1 MKFTEVKTLEH
12 LLKQLKEYATPVG
25 QQTTGNTG
33 IGANAK
39 SQGMMSKAAGSMG
52 NMAKNMSKSMVK
64 GKDSKLTQRLKS
76 VAGGVQGTATSIA
89 NPGQAKKQNTFISA
103 KAKDLQKDTEIFDKT
118 GKALGTVDSP
128 LGDDTFGG
136 ADAVATKSANGEYEI
151 RQPDDE
157 VFIAQTNEGKLSKLA
172 KNKNKKL
179 KLRKLKGKIK
189 KLSRRRLKEADPKL
203 FEINFNQTSI
213 AKEALDAPVK
223 CGFEAET
230 FFFNV
235 DSSSA
240 SDDVDNMSI
249 SDIEYEYGDLPDSAY
264 EAYND
269 WLYEKGQED
278 YLDDLIS
285 DKVEEFREDEE
296 YLNDFID
303 SGGGPSSEAVERYKN
318 NFEEEDPKE
327 YENREEDGWEY
338 INWVREFV
346 EEEYEEEYIEWLRNE
361 VAEENDL
368 SDEAKELAEGDFSMD
383 DWVYDNYS
391 YMSSFLDD
399 YGHDYSRGTGDVDG
413 VADRLYSAWI
423 KNSSKFTDY
432 PESGDYG
439 ETNTTRAWSV
449 ESDSSIE
456 PDEGAGAELISPVF
470 ETPREMMTEMKSL
483 FDWSENE
490 FGTNRSTG
498 LHVTMSW
505 HGKNPDT
512 VTVKDEDDEFFGQ
525 EGTTGPNKLK
535 MALLLGDP
543 YLLAE
548 FGRLKNSYTKSQYN
562 NVLKYAEGMKR
573 GDAKSFK
580 EFEKMLTK
588 GIDTGKFNSIHF
600 KGEKDRIAG
609 TNLIE
614 FRIAGGEDYQTMYE
628 KVVKAV
634 VRYSTVMRAGYEESA
649 FRKDYVNA
657 VYRLLRK
664 SQEVDPKKIKDY
676 ESRGIANHKVIDSA
690 KNIVGKKDYFDV
702 IQFLSSSIEYLEQYE
717 KHSRPNADE
726 EWKQSIKDY
735 KEGTGRDPSW
745 VGEAEER
752 EAVTGYIE
760 PDRIAPSKRAAMNLK
775 DAQDR
780 FASAITI
787 LSRDIADGNNRGPVN
802 AKDIGNFRNFAKD
815 VQLDD
820 QGLERALIQKMDDF
834 NLQGTDKEKLA
845 RLKKGADKIFKKD
858 LIAKPTYLTPQA
870 VDSIASGMW
879 QFYQTDDKVNNT
891 KLDALA
897 DLLIKL
903 NPTNNKVDVEDLL
916 KELRHQRTQNGFVA
930 KLRGSGWGS
939 TTTLLGRGK
948 ITTPGSAKELVAFLE
963 PYKGYEHPTSKDH
976 HVNVN
981 DDDPYEAVAQ
991 MALVQKLRTRLDHL
1005 SELKNDDE
1013 SKYKKIKAQLVKIG
1027 KVFINTIGYNLAKKD
1042 EEAGFTL
1049 GEWALVLGERDTDR
1063 ALEFLDRAD
1072 KEEED
1077 DLYNF
1082 DRGYDDYII
1091 RNTLGMLTIHY
1102 KSKTTPGYGP
1112 QEDYKTRPAALKII
1126 KRNFAAY
1133 KTFLNAIDKIFTAE
1147 GFTDL
1152 KAEISNKD
1160 QYDKR
1165 NKDFEKNVRNKTTA
1179 TFNVPDHSRV
1189 YVPDDFIGNLDEVDL
1204 TDDPDH
1210 EMVYWFNNT
1219 VIDHIKNKINRG
1231 GMIWVIP
1238 ASHWDD
1244 ATDALEGL
1252 NLIKIFEDQKNYFHS
1267 WRKTD
1272 YRRVLNKFRTMYGI
1286 SWEDLDSD
1294 DEFKIASS
1302 SKLYSLLKKLNVEV
1316 THKGDGRKGAPGQK
1330 DLLDTESTK
1339 NPISGEPLNR
1349 SSSTSWGMNDD
1360 QSDQKQFDA
1369 FDWSVYPVTMKN
1381 IVAKVMQ
1388 KDRYNSF
1395 QVALDVVLQKVLDG
1409 KVEINPEDMGKPLD
1423 KLAIAAGIEP
1433 DDGGSSNGIASK
1445 TDWKNLADHLG
1456 IERGVNDQGANLLLK
1471 VYNQYDGNHEWR
1483 PAETDD
1489 DGQNV
1494 IGLKRWAASV
1504 REAEK
1509 YIRDNYKVSGGNYFR
1524 KDADGNDGDDVS
1536 GIYSTPDQQVNTD
1549 YDKARADHPGFNTM
1563 MQNGMQNYL
1572 VRGEV
1577 NDLVGFLNNPDNDNV
1592 FKSAVLNT
1600 LANRFEVNPGYPF
1613 DSFRDA
1619 LAVARRH
1626 GYESVFKKFD
1636 KLSLQEQLRYLEKVD
1651 KKKID
1656 KVHEGRLKNAW
1667 MAGDYNEPV
1676 EPTTAPNPMAMKK
1689 KYDPAE
1695 HKENVIQSIMNKQKI
1710 SRASATMQVNAMV
1723 KRDPNYFTDKS
1734 KVDESVPN
1742 NTTVRVLNTLLA
1754 EPMPA
1759 HDIKKQMDAYFAIP
1773 VPQMLK
1779 DFRYR
1784 AVEGG
1789 PDICLRSILRNY
1801 IQQNLNPKLH
1811 TELNLTE
1818 SKDELIAKLDAMP
1831 EDESTIKLINYIE
1844 QLIDDMGVG
1853 GKIRS
1858 LSNQLEIIPDVDVKK
1873 AVNQIAK
1880 IIASIEMSPT
1890 ERAQLFVDWK
1900 ADRLVNVDALLST
1913 STVKMIDIFN
1923 GYGEKGESHITE
1935 LVDDLNQ
1942 VVQYGIG
1949 PGEFALAVLSQ
1960 RIEGIGSSSGDN
1972 EDGEGE
1978 GKGDLLIDGTPIEL
1992 KTTRKNSAR
2001 FNDRQV
2007 TVSDSYKSLVTAF
2020 FTKYEEKFRELEAQ
2034 GLKLR
2039 VKSGMQQNHVAAFLK
2054 AVPEAEK
2061 EVAEIISNIFTD
2073 LPVSGGPIARYLA
2086 QGDKNQAMQLIAQ
2099 SNVSNYLTH
2108 KRGSGNLAGILFLD
2122 LNKQAF
2128 TFIRE
2133 VSDLEGTG
2141 LRLHAK
2147 TNYLITTSENPF
2159 ANTSI
2164 VDTGA

>member
-1 MKFTEVKTLEH
+1 MKFKEVKTLEH

-25 QQTTGNTG
+25 DQSTNNTG
-33 IGANAK
+33 IGSNAK
-39 SQGMMSKAAGSMG
+39 SQGRISQSIGGAG
-52 NMAKNMSKSMVK
+52 NMAKSIAKNMVR
-64 GKDSKLTQRLKS
+64 GQDSKATQKIKS
-76 VAGGVQGTATSIA
+76 IAGNVQGTATSIA
-89 NPGQAKKQNTFISA
+89 NPGTAGQPSSFVSA
-103 KAKDLQKDTEIFDKT
+103 KAKDLQKDTEIFDKE

-128 LGDDTFGG
+128 LGDDNFGG
-136 ADAVATKSANGEYEI
+136 VDAVAIKNSKGEYEI
-151 RQPDDE
+151 KQPDDE
-157 VFIAQTNEGKLSKLA
+157 MFISQTNEGKLSKLA
-172 KNKNKKL
+172 KSKNKKL

-189 KLSRRRLKEADPKL
+189 KLSRKRLKEADPKL

-230 FFFNV
+230 FFYSV

-249 SDIEYEYGDLPDSAY
+249 SDIEYEYGDLPDQANEDY
-264 EAYND
+264 QE
-269 WLYEKGQED
+269 WLYDKGQEE
-278 YLDDLIS
+278 YLQDLI
-285 DKVEEFREDEE
+285 DEKVEEYKEDED

-303 SGGGPSSEAVERYKN
+303 SSNGPSSEAVERYKN

-327 YENREEDGWEY
+327 YENRAEDGWEY
-338 INWVREFV
+338 INWVREYV
-346 EEEYEEEYIEWLRNE
+346 EEEYEEAYLQWLREDVVSEHNL
-361 VAEENDL
+361 D
-368 SDEAKELAEGDFSMD
+368 DEARELAAQDYSMD
-383 DWVYDNYS
+383 EWVSDNYS

-399 YGHDYSRGTGDVDG
+399 YGHDYSRPGGDVEG
-413 VADRLYSAWI
+413 VADELMVWI
-423 KNSSKFTDY
+423 RDNSNYPDY

-439 ETNTTRAWSV
+439 ETNTTSGWSV
-449 ESDSSIE
+449 EADSSIE

-470 ETPREMMTEMKSL
+470 QNPREMMTEMKSL
-483 FDWSENE
+483 FDWSEKN

-505 HGKNPDT
+505 HGEAAGLPSAA
-512 VTVKDEDDEFFGQ
+512 E
-525 EGTTGPNKLK
+525 PNKLK

-562 NVLKYAEGMKR
+562 SVLKYAEGMKR
-573 GDAKSFK
+573 GDTKSFE

-588 GIDTGKFNSIHF
+588 GISNDKFNSIHF
-600 KGEKDRIAG
+600 KSEKDRMSG

-634 VRYSTVMRAGYEESA
+634 VRYSTVMRAGYDESA

-657 VYRLLRK
+657 VFKLLRK
-664 SQEVDPKKIKDY
+664 SQEIDPNKAKDF
-676 ESRGIANHKVIDSA
+676 EARGIANHKVIDSA

-702 IQFLSSSIEYLEQYE
+702 IQFLSSSVEYLEKYNQN
-717 KHSRPNADE
+717 SQPNADK

-735 KEGTGRDPSW
+735 QKGTGKDPSW
-745 VGEAEER
+745 MGEAEEG
-752 EAVTGYIE
+752 EAVTGYIQ
-760 PDRIAPSKRAAMNLK
+760 PDKIAPSKRAAMNLK
-775 DAQDR
+775 DAQER

-802 AKDIGNFRNFAKD
+802 AKDIGIFRKFAQD
-815 VQLDD
+815 VKLDD

-834 NLQGTDKEKLA
+834 NLEGTDKEKLA
-845 RLKKGADKIFKKD
+845 RLKKGADRIFKKD

-870 VDSIASGMW
+870 VDNISNGMW
-879 QFYQTDDKVNNT
+879 QFYQTNDKIDNT

-897 DLLIKL
+897 DLLVKL
-903 NPTNNKVDVEDLL
+903 NPMNNKVDVLEFL
-916 KELRHQRTQNGFVA
+916 KELKHQRTQNGFVA
-930 KLRGSGWGS
+930 KLRGSGWGNLE
-939 TTTLLGRGK
+939 LLGRGK

-963 PYKGYEHPTSKDH
+963 PYKGYEHPTTKDH
-976 HVNVN
+976 HVNINN
-981 DDDPYEAVAQ
+981 DDSYEDVAQ

-1005 SELKNDDE
+1005 AELKTDDE
-1013 SKYKKIKAQLVKIG
+1013 SKYKKIKTQLIEIG
-1027 KVFINTIGYNLAKKD
+1027 EEFINTIKLDPLAQGSIEGVDLGDWTLSMQDRRVETALNFLARAKEAD
-1042 EEAGFTL
+1042 ED
-1049 GEWALVLGERDTDR
+1049 VLH
-1063 ALEFLDRAD
+1063 
-1072 KEEED
+1072 
-1077 DLYNF
+1077 NF
-1082 DRGYDDYII
+1082 DRAYDDYVI
-1091 RNTLGMLTIHY
+1091 REPLSMLRDYYQAKI
-1102 KSKTTPGYGP
+1102 PGAENSTEMKDP
-1112 QEDYKTRPAALKII
+1112 RVQKLVK
-1126 KRNFAAY
+1126 KNFAAF
-1133 KTFLNAIDKIFTAE
+1133 KKFLSAIDKIFTAE

-1152 KAEISNKD
+1152 KAEISNKN
-1160 QYDKR
+1160 QLDKR

-1179 TFNVPDHSRV
+1179 TFNVPSHSRV
-1189 YVPDDFIGNLDEVDL
+1189 YTPDDFYGNLQEVDL

-1210 EMVYWFNNT
+1210 AMVSWFNNT
-1219 VIDHIKNKINRG
+1219 VVDHIKNKINRG

-1272 YRRVLNKFRTMYGI
+1272 YRRILNKFRTMYGI
-1286 SWEDLDSD
+1286 SWEDLDSEED
-1294 DEFKIASS
+1294 FHQSGGGE
-1302 SKLYSLLKKLNVEV
+1302 LYSELKRLGIEV

-1330 DLLDTESTK
+1330 DLLDTETTK
-1339 NPISGEPLNR
+1339 NPLSGEPLNR
-1349 SSSTSWGMNDD
+1349 SSSISWGMNDD

-1369 FDWSVYPVTMKN
+1369 FDWAVYPEKMKG
-1381 IVAKVMQ
+1381 IVAQVMQ
-1388 KDRYNSF
+1388 NDRYSSF
-1395 QVALDVVLQKVLDG
+1395 NVALDVVLQKVLD
-1409 KVEINPEDMGKPLD
+1409 KELDLDIPAQSNDTDYTTPRTSRPPEYEEEYSDTYD
-1423 KLAIAAGIEP
+1423 
-1433 DDGGSSNGIASK
+1433 
-1445 TDWKNLADHLG
+1445 
-1456 IERGVNDQGANLLLK
+1456 
-1471 VYNQYDGNHEWR
+1471 YNQARQNH
-1483 PAETDD
+1483 T
-1489 DGQNV
+1489 
-1494 IGLKRWAASV
+1494 L
-1504 REAEK
+1504 
-1509 YIRDNYKVSGGNYFR
+1509 
-1524 KDADGNDGDDVS
+1524 
-1536 GIYSTPDQQVNTD
+1536 
-1549 YDKARADHPGFNTM
+1549 FNNM
-1563 MQNGMQNYL
+1563 MAQGMQNFMQRGQVNNL
-1572 VRGEV
+1572 VS
-1577 NDLVGFLNNPDNDNV
+1577 FLNNGGNTSVMKD
-1592 FKSAVLNT
+1592 AVLQAIQFNKENGGVPLDYESALT
-1600 LANRFEVNPGYPF
+1600 LGSNRITVAN
-1613 DSFRDA
+1613 
-1619 LAVARRH
+1619 
-1626 GYESVFKKFD
+1626 ESVFDKFD
-1636 KLSLQEQLRYLEKVD
+1636 ALPLQEQLRYLEKVD

-1676 EPTTAPNPMAMKK
+1676 EPTMAPNPMAIKK

-1710 SRASATMQVNAMV
+1710 SRATATMQVNAMV
-1723 KRDPNYFTDKS
+1723 KRDPNYFTDKR

-1742 NTTVRVLNTLLA
+1742 NTTIRVLNTLLA

-1818 SKDELIAKLDAMP
+1818 SKDDLIAKLDAMP

-1853 GKIRS
+1853 GKIKS
-1858 LSNQLEIIPDVDVKK
+1858 LTNQLEVIPDVDVKK

-1900 ADRLVNVDALLST
+1900 ADRIVNVEALLST
-1913 STVKMIDIFN
+1913 STVSLDTIFK
-1923 GYGEKGESHITE
+1923 GYGEKGESHVTE
-1935 LVDDLNQ
+1935 LVDDLNE
-1942 VVQYGIG
+1942 VVGYGIG

-1960 RIEGIGSSSGDN
+1960 RIEGIGSSSGDD
-1972 EDGEGE
+1972 DGQGE
-1978 GKGDLLIDGTPIEL
+1978 GKGDLLINSKPIEL

-2007 TVSDSYKSLVTAF
+2007 TVSDSYKTMVTAF
-2020 FTKYEEKFRELEAQ
+2020 FTKYDEKFKELEAQ
-2034 GLKLR
+2034 GLKVR
-2039 VKSGMQQNHVAAFLK
+2039 VKSGMQQGHVVAFLN

-2061 EVAEIISNIFTD
+2061 EVAEIISNIFTG
-2073 LPVSGGPIARYLA
+2073 LSVSGGPIARYLA
-2086 QGDKNQAMQLIAQ
+2086 QGDRNQAMQLIAQ
-2099 SNVSNYLTH
+2099 SNVNNYLAI
-2108 KRGSGNLAGILFLD
+2108 KRQSGNLAGILFLD
-2122 LNKQAF
+2122 LNKQAY
-2128 TFIRE
+2128 TFIKE
-2133 VSDLEGTG
+2133 ISDLEGTG

-2147 TNYLITTSENPF
+2147 TNYLITSNENPF
-2159 ANTSI
+2159 ANTAI

>member
-1 MKFTEVKTLEH
+1 MKFKEVKTLEH

-25 QQTTGNTG
+25 DQSTNNTG
-33 IGANAK
+33 IGSNAK
-39 SQGMMSKAAGSMG
+39 SQGRVSQSIGGAG
-52 NMAKNMSKSMVK
+52 NMAKSIAKSMVR
-64 GKDSKLTQRLKS
+64 GQDSKLTQKIKS
-76 VAGGVQGTATSIA
+76 VAGNVQGTATSIA
-89 NPGQAKKQNTFISA
+89 NPGTAGQTSSFVSA

-128 LGDDTFGG
+128 LGDDNFGG
-136 ADAVATKSANGEYEI
+136 VDAVAIKNSKGEYEI
-151 RQPDDE
+151 KQPDDE
-157 VFIAQTNEGKLSKLA
+157 MFISQTNEGKLSKLA
-172 KNKNKKL
+172 KSKNKKL

-189 KLSRRRLKEADPKL
+189 KLSRKRLKEADPKL

-230 FFFNV
+230 FFYSV
-235 DSSSA
+235 DSSSS

-249 SDIEYEYGDLPDSAY
+249 EDIEYEYGDLPDQANEDY
-264 EAYND
+264 QE
-269 WLYEKGQED
+269 WLYDKGQEE
-278 YLDDLIS
+278 YLDDLIT
-285 DKVEEFREDEE
+285 DKIEEYREDED

-303 SGGGPSSEAVERYKN
+303 SGAGPSSEAVERYKN
-318 NFEEEDPKE
+318 NFEEENPKE
-327 YENREEDGWEY
+327 FENRTEDGWEY
-338 INWVREFV
+338 MNWVREFV
-346 EEEYEEEYIEWLRNE
+346 EEEYEEEYLDWLRE
-361 VAEENDL
+361 DIAEEHDL
-368 SDEAKELAEGDFSMD
+368 RDEAKELAEGDYSMG
-383 DWVYDNYS
+383 DWINDNYS

-399 YGHDYSRGTGDVDG
+399 YGYDYSRPGGDVEG
-413 VADRLYSAWI
+413 VALELHSWVSD
-423 KNSSKFTDY
+423 NSNYTEY

-439 ETNTTRAWSV
+439 ETNTTSGWAV
-449 ESDSSIE
+449 EADSSIE

-470 ETPREMMTEMKSL
+470 QNPREMMVEMKSL
-483 FDWSENE
+483 FDWSERN

-505 HGKNPDT
+505 HGEAAGLPSAA
-512 VTVKDEDDEFFGQ
+512 E
-525 EGTTGPNKLK
+525 PNKLK

-573 GDAKSFK
+573 GDAKSFE

-588 GIDTGKFNSIHF
+588 GISNDKFNSIHF
-600 KGEKDRIAG
+600 KTEKDRIAG

-634 VRYSTVMRAGYEESA
+634 VRYSTVMRAGYDESA

-657 VYRLLRK
+657 VFKLLRK
-664 SQEVDPKKIKDY
+664 SQEIDPNKEKDF
-676 ESRGIANHKVIDSA
+676 EARGIANHKVIDSA

-702 IQFLSSSIEYLEQYE
+702 IQFLSSSVEYLEKYNQN
-717 KHSRPNADE
+717 SQPNADK

-735 KEGTGRDPSW
+735 QKNTGVNVEIDEVEQRT
-745 VGEAEER
+745 AT
-752 EAVTGYIE
+752 TGFVK
-760 PDRIAPSKRAAMNLK
+760 PDKIAPSKRAAMNLK
-775 DAQDR
+775 DAQER

-802 AKDIGNFRNFAKD
+802 AKDIGIFRKFAQD

-834 NLQGTDKEKLA
+834 NLEGTDKEKLA

-879 QFYQTDDKVNNT
+879 QFYQTDDKIDNT

-897 DLLIKL
+897 DLLVKL
-903 NPTNNKVDVEDLL
+903 NPMNNKVDVVELL
-916 KELRHQRTQNGFVA
+916 KELKHQRSQNGFVA
-930 KLRGSGWGS
+930 KLRGGGYRGNI
-939 TTTLLGRGK
+939 TILGRGK

-976 HVNVN
+976 HVNIN
-981 DDDPYEAVAQ
+981 SDDAYEEVAQ

-1005 SELKNDDE
+1005 SELKTDDE
-1013 SKYKKIKAQLVKIG
+1013 SKYKKVKAQLIAIG
-1027 KVFINTIGYNLAKKD
+1027 EEFIKTISHPLAPGSIESTD
-1042 EEAGFTL
+1042 VGT
-1049 GEWALVLGERDTDR
+1049 WALRFPDRRTETALNFLAGAKESDEDVLH
-1063 ALEFLDRAD
+1063 
-1072 KEEED
+1072 
-1077 DLYNF
+1077 NF
-1082 DRGYDDYII
+1082 DRAYDDYII
-1091 RNTLGMLTIHY
+1091 REPLSMLRDY
-1102 KSKTTPGYGP
+1102 YQAKKPGAEYSTEQKNP
-1112 QEDYKTRPAALKII
+1112 IAKKII
-1126 KRNFAAY
+1126 KKSFAAY
-1133 KTFLNAIDKIFTAE
+1133 KQFLNAIDKIFTAE

-1152 KAEISNKD
+1152 KAEISNKN
-1160 QYDKR
+1160 QLDKR
-1165 NKDFEKNVRNKTTA
+1165 NKDFEKNVRNQAIA
-1179 TFNVPDHSRV
+1179 TFNVPSHSRV
-1189 YVPDDFIGNLDEVDL
+1189 YTPDDFYNNLQEVDL
-1204 TDDPDH
+1204 TDDEDNV
-1210 EMVYWFNNT
+1210 MLDWFNNR
-1219 VIDHIKNKINRG
+1219 VVDHIKNKINRG

-1272 YRRVLNKFRTMYGI
+1272 YRRILNKFRTMYGI
-1286 SWEDLDSD
+1286 SWEDLDSE
-1294 DEFKIASS
+1294 DEFHQSGGGE
-1302 SKLYSLLKKLNVEV
+1302 LYSELKRLNIEV

-1330 DLLDTESTK
+1330 DLLDTETTK
-1339 NPISGEPLNR
+1339 NPLSGEPLNR
-1349 SSSTSWGMNDD
+1349 SSSISWGMNDD
-1360 QSDQKQFDA
+1360 ESDQKQFDA
-1369 FDWSVYPVTMKN
+1369 FDWAVYPEKMKG
-1381 IVAKVMQ
+1381 IVAQVMQ
-1388 KDRYNSF
+1388 NDRYGSF
-1395 QVALDVVLQKVLDG
+1395 KVALDVVLQKVLDKELDLDIPAQSNDTDGTASDVASAKTFG
-1409 KVEINPEDMGKPLD
+1409 KSFDDQYEI
-1423 KLAIAAGIEP
+1423 
-1433 DDGGSSNGIASK
+1433 
-1445 TDWKNLADHLG
+1445 
-1456 IERGVNDQGANLLLK
+1456 
-1471 VYNQYDGNHEWR
+1471 
-1483 PAETDD
+1483 
-1489 DGQNV
+1489 
-1494 IGLKRWAASV
+1494 
-1504 REAEK
+1504 
-1509 YIRDNYKVSGGNYFR
+1509 
-1524 KDADGNDGDDVS
+1524 
-1536 GIYSTPDQQVNTD
+1536 
-1549 YDKARADHPGFNTM
+1549 ARSQHTLFNNM
-1563 MQNGMQNYL
+1563 MVNGMMYFMQSGESNKL
-1572 VRGEV
+1572 V
-1577 NDLVGFLNNPDNDNV
+1577 NFLNNSGNTSVMKD
-1592 FKSAVLNT
+1592 AVLQAIQFNKENGGPPLDYESALT
-1600 LANRFEVNPGYPF
+1600 LGSNRITVAN
-1613 DSFRDA
+1613 
-1619 LAVARRH
+1619 
-1626 GYESVFKKFD
+1626 ESVFNKFD
-1636 KLSLQEQLRYLEKVD
+1636 KLTLEEQLRYLEKVD

-1676 EPTTAPNPMAMKK
+1676 EPTMAPNPMAIKK

-1723 KRDPNYFTDKS
+1723 KRDPNYFTDKR

-1742 NTTVRVLNTLLA
+1742 NTTIRVLNTLLA

-1784 AVEGG
+1784 AAEGG

-1818 SKDELIAKLDAMP
+1818 SKDDLIAKLDAMP

-1853 GKIRS
+1853 GKIKS
-1858 LSNQLEIIPDVDVKK
+1858 LTNQLEVIPDVDVKK

-1900 ADRLVNVDALLST
+1900 ADRIVNVEALLST
-1913 STVKMIDIFN
+1913 STVSLDTIFK
-1923 GYGEKGESHITE
+1923 GYGEKGESHVTE
-1935 LVDDLNQ
+1935 LVDDLNE
-1942 VVQYGIG
+1942 VVGYGIG

-1960 RIEGIGSSSGDN
+1960 QIEGIGSSSGDD
-1972 EDGEGE
+1972 DGQGE
-1978 GKGDLLIDGTPIEL
+1978 GKGDLLINSKPIEL

-2007 TVSDSYKSLVTAF
+2007 TVSDSYKTMVTAF
-2020 FTKYEEKFRELEAQ
+2020 FTKYDEKFKELEAQ
-2034 GLKLR
+2034 GLKVR
-2039 VKSGMQQNHVAAFLK
+2039 VKSGMQQGHVVAFLN

-2061 EVAEIISNIFTD
+2061 EVAEIISNIFTG
-2073 LPVSGGPIARYLA
+2073 LSVSGGPIARYLA
-2086 QGDKNQAMQLIAQ
+2086 QGDRNQAMQLIAQ
-2099 SNVSNYLTH
+2099 SNVNNYLAI
-2108 KRGSGNLAGILFLD
+2108 KRQSGNLAGILFLD
-2122 LNKQAF
+2122 LNKQAY
-2128 TFIRE
+2128 TFIKE
-2133 VSDLEGTG
+2133 ISDLEGTG

-2147 TNYLITTSENPF
+2147 TNYLITSNENPF
-2159 ANTSI
+2159 ANTAI

>member
-25 QQTTGNTG
+25 QQSTNNTG
-33 IGANAK
+33 IGSNAK
-39 SQGMMSKAAGSMG
+39 SQGRMSQAVGSMG

-89 NPGQAKKQNTFISA
+89 NPGQAKKQNTFVSA

-128 LGDDTFGG
+128 LGDDNFGG
-136 ADAVATKSANGEYEI
+136 VDAVAIKNSKGEYEI
-151 RQPDDE
+151 KQPDDE
-157 VFIAQTNEGKLSKLA
+157 MFISQTNEGKLSKLA
-172 KNKNKKL
+172 NRKNKKL
-179 KLRKLKGKIK
+179 RLRKLKGKIK

-213 AKEALDAPVK
+213 AKDALDAPVK

-230 FFFNV
+230 FFYSVESN
-235 DSSSA
+235 SA

-249 SDIEYEYGDLPDSAY
+249 SDIEYEYGDLPDRAY
-264 EAYND
+264 EDYRD
-269 WLYEKGQED
+269 WLYEKGQEE
-278 YLDDLIS
+278 YLEDLII
-285 DKVEEFREDEE
+285 DKVEEVKEDEE

-303 SGGGPSSEAVERYKN
+303 SGAGPSSEAIERYKE
-318 NFEEEDPKE
+318 NFEEENPKE

-338 INWVREFV
+338 MNWVREYV
-346 EEEYEEEYIEWLRNE
+346 EEEYEEEYLDWLKEDVVSEFNL
-361 VAEENDL
+361 D
-368 SDEAKELAEGDFSMD
+368 DEATEAAESDYTMD
-383 DWVYDNYS
+383 EWVSDNYS

-399 YGHDYSRGTGDVDG
+399 YGHDYSRPGGDVEN
-413 VADRLYSAWI
+413 VADELMVWI
-423 KNSSKFTDY
+423 RDNSNYPDY

-439 ETNTTRAWSV
+439 ETNTISAWSV
-449 ESDSSIE
+449 EADSSIE
-456 PDEGAGAELISPVF
+456 PDEGTGAELISPVF
-470 ETPREMMTEMKSL
+470 QNPREMMTEMKSL
-483 FDWSENE
+483 FDWSERN

-505 HGKNPDT
+505 HGEAAGLPSAA
-512 VTVKDEDDEFFGQ
+512 E
-525 EGTTGPNKLK
+525 PNKLK

-562 NVLKYAEGMKR
+562 SVLKYAEGMKR
-573 GDAKSFK
+573 GDAKSF
-580 EFEKMLTK
+580 EQFEEMLSK
-588 GIDTGKFNSIHF
+588 GISNDKFNSIHF
-600 KGEKDRIAG
+600 KSEKDRMSG

-634 VRYSTVMRAGYEESA
+634 VRYSTVMRAGYDESA

-657 VYRLLRK
+657 VFKLLRK
-664 SQEVDPKKIKDY
+664 SQEIDPNKAKDF
-676 ESRGIANHKVIDSA
+676 EARGIANHKVIDSA

-702 IQFLSSSIEYLEQYE
+702 IQFLSSSVEYLEKYNQN
-717 KHSRPNADE
+717 SQPNADK

-735 KEGTGRDPSW
+735 QKNTGNKVEIDEVEQRTP
-745 VGEAEER
+745 A
-752 EAVTGYIE
+752 TGFVK
-760 PDRIAPSKRAAMNLK
+760 PDSIAPSRRAASELK
-775 DAQDR
+775 NAQDR

-787 LSRDIADGNNRGPVN
+787 LSRDIADGNARGPVS
-802 AKDIGNFRNFAKD
+802 AKDIGIFRNFAKD

-820 QGLERALIQKMDDF
+820 KGLENALIQKMDDF

-858 LIAKPTYLTPQA
+858 LIAKPTYITPQA
-870 VDSIASGMW
+870 LDGIANGMW
-879 QFYQTDDKVNNT
+879 QFYQTDDKINNT

-897 DLLIKL
+897 DLLVKL
-903 NPTNNKVDVEDLL
+903 NPMNNKNDVLELL
-916 KELRHQRTQNGFVA
+916 RELKHQRSQNGFVS
-930 KLRGSGWGS
+930 KLKGGGWGS
-939 TTTLLGRGK
+939 TTTLLGTGK
-948 ITTPGSAKELVAFLE
+948 VTTPGTAKELMAFLE
-963 PYKGYEHPTSKDH
+963 PYKGYEHPTGKDH
-976 HVNVN
+976 HVNIN
-981 DDDPYEAVAQ
+981 SDDPYADIAQ
-991 MALVQKLRTRLDHL
+991 MALVQKIRHRLDHL
-1005 SELKNDDE
+1005 EELKSDDKD
-1013 SKYKKIKAQLVKIG
+1013 KYNKIKVQLVKIG
-1027 KVFINTIGYNLAKKD
+1027 TEFINTISSVTNDVGSVESVD
-1042 EEAGFTL
+1042 L
-1049 GEWALVLGERDTDR
+1049 GHWALQLNSRRTETALDFLTR
-1063 ALEFLDRAD
+1063 AKSL
-1072 KEEED
+1072 EED

-1082 DRGYDDYII
+1082 VRAYDDYII
-1091 RNTLGMLTIHY
+1091 REPLSMLRDHY
-1102 KSKTTPGYGP
+1102 QAKTPGAEYSDVQKNP
-1112 QEDYKTRPAALKII
+1112 IVKKLI
-1126 KRNFAAY
+1126 KKSFAGI
-1133 KTFLNAIDKIFTAE
+1133 KKFLSAFDEIFTAE

-1165 NKDFEKNVRNKTTA
+1165 NKDFEKNVRSKTLA
-1179 TFNVPDHSRV
+1179 TLNVPAHSNV
-1189 YVPDDFIGNLDEVDL
+1189 YTRDTLVGNLEDVDL
-1204 TDDPDH
+1204 DEPES
-1210 EMVYWFNNT
+1210 EMTQWFNNT
-1219 VIDHIKNKINRG
+1219 VVDHIKNKINRG
-1231 GMIWVIP
+1231 DMIWVIP

-1252 NLIKIFEDQKNYFHS
+1252 NLIEVYEQQKNYYHT

-1272 YRRVLNKFRTMYGI
+1272 YRRVLSKFRSLYGI
-1286 SWEDLDSD
+1286 NWEELSGE
-1294 DEFKIASS
+1294 DEFSETGGER
-1302 SKLYSLLKKLNVEV
+1302 LYSELKNLGIEV
-1316 THKGDGRKGAPGQK
+1316 THEGDSRKGAPGQK
-1330 DLLDTESTK
+1330 DLLDAESTK
-1339 NPISGEPLNR
+1339 NPLSGEPLNR
-1349 SSSTSWGMNDD
+1349 SSSTSWEMNDED
-1360 QSDQKQFDA
+1360 AEQKRFEA
-1369 FDWSVYPVTMKN
+1369 FDWSLYPEKMKSV
-1381 IVAKVMQ
+1381 VAQVMQ
-1388 KDRYNSF
+1388 NDRYGSF
-1395 QVALDVVLQKVLDG
+1395 RIALEEVLQKVVNKELNLD
-1409 KVEINPEDMGKPLD
+1409 VDIINAPSLKR
-1423 KLAIAAGIEP
+1423 AAGV
-1433 DDGGSSNGIASK
+1433 DDMEGEASNSISRK
-1445 TDWKNLADHLG
+1445 TNWEALAEYVG
-1456 IERGVNDQGANLLLK
+1456 IEAGVNNQGINIFKK
-1471 VYNQYDGNHEWR
+1471 VYDQFDSEQSSIRSGHSMERW
-1483 PAETDD
+1483 
-1489 DGQNV
+1489 
-1494 IGLKRWAASV
+1494 IGCVKDAV
-1504 REAEK
+1504 EYVK
-1509 YIRDNYKVSGGNYFR
+1509 KNYKVSGGNYFR
-1524 KDADGNDGDDVS
+1524 IDSDGNVGDDVRDV
-1536 GIYSTPDQQVNTD
+1536 YSTPDQQVNTD
-1549 YDKARADHPGFNTM
+1549 YDKARADHPGFDRM
-1563 MQNGMQNYL
+1563 MQRGMQDYL
-1572 VRGEV
+1572 ARGQV
-1577 NDLVGFLNNPDNDNV
+1577 NDLVGFLNNPSNDNV
-1592 FKSAVLNT
+1592 FKSQVLNT
-1600 LANRFEVNPGYPF
+1600 ITNRGDMENGPF
-1613 DSFRDA
+1613 ASFQDA
-1619 LAVARRH
+1619 LAVTRRQ
-1626 GYESVFKKFD
+1626 GNESVFKKFD
-1636 KLSLQEQLRYLEKVD
+1636 NLSLQEQLEHLGKID

-1656 KVHEGRLKNAW
+1656 KVYEGRLKNAW
-1667 MAGDYNEPV
+1667 MSGDYKEPV
-1676 EPTTAPNPMAMKK
+1676 EPIVAPNPMAIKK
-1689 KYDPAE
+1689 KYNPAE
-1695 HKENVIQSIMNKQKI
+1695 HKENVIQSIMSKQNI
-1710 SRASATMQVNAMV
+1710 SRANATMQVNAMV

-1801 IQQNLNPKLH
+1801 IQQNLNPRLH

-1818 SKDELIAKLDAMP
+1818 SKDDLIAKLDAMP
-1831 EDESTIKLINYIE
+1831 EDESTVKLINYIE

-1873 AVNQIAK
+1873 SVNQIAK

-1913 STVKMIDIFN
+1913 STVSLETIFN
-1923 GYGEKGESHITE
+1923 GYGDKGESHVTE

-1960 RIEGIGSSSGDN
+1960 RIEGIGASSGDN

-1978 GKGDLLIDGTPIEL
+1978 GKGDLLIDNSPVEL

-2007 TVSDSYKSLVTAF
+2007 TVSDSYKTMVTAF
-2020 FTKYEEKFRELEAQ
+2020 FTKYDEKFKELEAQ
-2034 GLKLR
+2034 GLKVR
-2039 VKSGMQQNHVAAFLK
+2039 VKSGMQQAQIITFLK

-2073 LPVSGGPIARYLA
+2073 LPVSGGPIARFLA

-2099 SNVSNYLTH
+2099 SNVSNYLTK
-2108 KRGSGNLAGILFLD
+2108 KRATGNLAGILFLD

-2128 TFIRE
+2128 TFIKE

-2147 TNYLITTSENPF
+2147 TNYLITTNENPF